1 VGVGDERLLLKVP
14 GIHAAQVSAFRARSF
29 KVALRPPRLALVDG
43 PDEEQAT
50 DLTPETGGMLIS
62 REEMRF
68 DFGAAKFRLPADAL
82 ILKWI
87 FDQFLYGE
95 ITGIQCG
102 HWLYRAPSLEAAA
115 FFARQAVEE
124 LSHVRQFLRIYD
136 LIDLKPGPAHPLIR
150 FMATGSMGTDYVEH
164 VATEMAVGEGL
175 VLTIFY
181 ALIDTIEDKRV
192 VKILESAARQEERHV
207 AFGERQTRRLVEQ
220 NPRLAS
226 CLLGLNLGSILAMD
240 RLAGYVSRRL
250 GREHE
255 VLRQAPAFL
264 QHLVAILELRLQRMG
279 ILSGRIAQI
288 KPLARLWLIASAYLR
303 HWLGRLR
310 PRRKLLTRTYL
321 DDPSIKSLD

>member
-1 VGVGDERLLLKVP
+1 MGVGDERLLLKVP
-14 GIHAAQVSAFRARSF
+14 GIHAAQVSAFRAGSF
-29 KVALRPPRLALVDG
+29 KVALRPPRLARVDG
-43 PDEEQAT
+43 PDEQAT

-68 DFGAAKFRLPADAL
+68 DFGRAKFRLPADAR

-264 QHLVAILELRLQRMG
+264 EHLVAILELRLQRMG
-279 ILSGRIAQI
+279 ILSGRISQL

-303 HWLGRLR
+303 HWLVRLR